1 MGAALAAKSVL
12 VRLALPSTREPRSG
26 LDRAREA
33 RKERPME
40 DDEHDEQFV
49 CDGCGMVFNNDE
61 RAEEGEPY
69 CLLCWEAM
77 EA

>member
-1 MGAALAAKSVL
+1 
-12 VRLALPSTREPRSG
+12 
-26 LDRAREA
+26 
-33 RKERPME
+33 ME

>member
-33 RKERPME
+33 RK
-40 DDEHDEQFV
+40 DQAH
-49 CDGCGMVFNNDE
+49 
-61 RAEEGEPY
+61 A
-69 CLLCWEAM
+69 L
-77 EA
+77 